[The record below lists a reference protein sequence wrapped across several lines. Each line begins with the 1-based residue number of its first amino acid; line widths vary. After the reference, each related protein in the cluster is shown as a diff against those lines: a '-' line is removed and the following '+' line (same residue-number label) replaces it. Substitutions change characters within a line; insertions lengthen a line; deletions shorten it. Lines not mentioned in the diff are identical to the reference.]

1 MHKALIVARHEFLVN
16 LKRPGFII
24 ATLAV
29 PLLGIMGLVVAAFF
43 AGQAAHFFR
52 QQFEGGQKPIGY
64 VDQAGPFTPLLPEYE
79 GRFIPFADK
88 EAAQQALLEGQI
100 AAFLLIPQDYLE
112 SGRVMGYTGGRG
124 ISSAITLD
132 EDRLRPFLVDHL
144 LVGQVEAELRVRVR
158 APLNLQPVSL
168 SPQGQGAE
176 DTASFVANI
185 AIPYAFSF
193 LLVMSIFTSSGF
205 LLQGVS
211 EEKESRVMEILLS
224 SLTPL
229 QLMAGKILGLGAL
242 GLAQILFWLGCGWG
256 LTSVAV
262 VGLALFSGIAL
273 DLTTILLGVV
283 YFLLG
288 YLLFATLMAGAG
300 SLGTSAREG
309 QQIGG
314 LFTGLSALPLMLS
327 GFLFAQPHS
336 LLAQILSYIPLTA
349 PVMMLLRLG
358 VGDVPV
364 LQVVISLA
372 LLMLGIG
379 GALWAGAK
387 VFRLGLLMYGKRPSV
402 ADILHALRQA

>member
-242 GLAQILFWLGCGWG
+242 GLVQIPFWLGCGWG

>member
-229 QLMAGKILGLGAL
+229 QLMAGKIVGLGAL
-242 GLAQILFWLGCGWG
+242 GLVQILFWLGCGWG

>member
-273 DLTTILLGVV
+273 DLTTILLGMV

>member
-242 GLAQILFWLGCGWG
+242 GLAQILFWLDCGWG